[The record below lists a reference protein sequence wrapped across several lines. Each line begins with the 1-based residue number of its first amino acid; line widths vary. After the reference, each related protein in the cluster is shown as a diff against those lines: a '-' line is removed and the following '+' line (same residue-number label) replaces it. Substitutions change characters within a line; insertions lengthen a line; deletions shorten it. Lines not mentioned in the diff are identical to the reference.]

1 MPLPVRPVVMSTRLA
16 APFSTIKTYCLSLL
30 VRMASLGTTT
40 ALSLTAVWK
49 VTSANIPESRP
60 STSAGTVTVTV

>member
-1 MPLPVRPVVMSTRLA
+1 
-16 APFSTIKTYCLSLL
+16 
-30 VRMASLGTTT
+30 MASLGTTT